1 MSSKLYF
8 SSCLGIKRDLLVYDR
23 IMICP
28 KVPKVIN
35 INQVYFSLCIEANE
49 HLILVVNSI
58 YRKTKQALLTS
69 QLCLQFYVNPS
80 FPIPF

>member
-1 MSSKLYF
+1 MSSKLYS
-8 SSCLGIKRDLLVYDR
+8 SSCLGIKRDLLS
-23 IMICP
+23 
-28 KVPKVIN
+28 KSSKGN
-35 INQVYFSLCIEANE
+35 KLINQVYFSLCIEANE

-80 FPIPF
+80 FPIPY